1 MRLESD
7 RAFAAVDVPVELAYD
22 RTGPGTPAG
31 RYLRQF
37 WIPVAEIADVK
48 PARAKTITIM
58 SEKFTL
64 YRGES
69 GAAHLIGHL
78 CPHRHV
84 ALAVGRVEGEC
95 LRCFYHGWKFDHD
108 GACVDQPAEDEAF
121 KEKVRVAAFPTREY
135 LGLVFAFLGTGEPPP
150 FPEFKR
156 FERPG
161 ELINSNY
168 VRRTNYFN
176 TLENGA
182 DHVHANFVHER
193 SAFSTVGVNREIPE
207 IEPWE
212 TDFGIAFN
220 TKYKDGKNGR
230 HYVVMPI
237 SAFIMIAEEGLDKLV
252 DHLAFRVPI
261 DDQSHRSFIVNL
273 FEVFGEERDRFFE
286 KRRLQRQA
294 LQSLPPREEIVQA
307 VIRGEMHIDEVPDR
321 PDLVGIQDSVVM
333 ETQSG
338 VSEREPDQL
347 GRSDRA
353 AILLRRIYA
362 REIEAFAQGKPVKRW
377 TYPEDLSPVSAV

>member
-1 MRLESD
+1 MQIED
-7 RAFAAVDVPVELAYD
+7 QRAFAAVDVPEELAYD
-22 RTGPGTPAG
+22 RTGPNTPAG

-37 WIPVAEIADVK
+37 WLPVAEIADVK

-69 GAAHLIGHL
+69 GAAHLIGHF

-84 ALAVGRVEGEC
+84 ALGVGRVEGEC
-95 LRCFYHGWKFDHD
+95 VRCFYHGWKFDQD
-108 GACVDQPAEDEAF
+108 GNCVDQPAEDAAF
-121 KEKVRVAAFPTREY
+121 KQKVHAAAYPTREY

-156 FERPG
+156 LERPG
-161 ELINSNY
+161 MLINWSY
-168 VRRTNYFN
+168 VRNTNYFN
-176 TLENGA
+176 TMENGA

-230 HYVVMPI
+230 HYVVMPL
-237 SAFIMIAEEGLDKLV
+237 AAYIMVAEEGLDHLV
-252 DHLAFRVPI
+252 DHLAFRIPV
-261 DDQSHRSFIVNL
+261 DDNSHRSFIVNL
-273 FEVFGEERDRFFE
+273 FELFGEDRERYLE
-286 KRRLQRQA
+286 KRRQQREIMQR
-294 LQSLPPREEIVQA
+294 LPPRDEIVQA
-307 VIRGEMHIDEVPDR
+307 VIRGDMHIDEVPDR

-333 ETQSG
+333 ETQPP
-338 VSEREPDQL
+338 VSDRESDQL

-362 REIEAFAQGKPVKRW
+362 REIEAFMNGKPVKRW
-377 TYPEDLSPVSAV
+377 TYPEDLSPVPAV

>member
-1 MRLESD
+1 MQVEGQ
-7 RAFAAVDVPVELAYD
+7 RALSKVDVSEELAYD
-22 RTGPGTPAG
+22 RTGPNTSAG

-37 WIPVAEIADVK
+37 WIPVAEITDVK
-48 PARAKTITIM
+48 AGRAKTITIM

-69 GAAHLIGHL
+69 GAAHIIGHL

-84 ALAVGRVEGEC
+84 ALAIGRVEGEC
-95 LRCFYHGWKFDHD
+95 IRCFYHGWKFDQE
-108 GACVDQPAEDEAF
+108 GNCVEQPAEDGSFAA
-121 KEKVRVAAFPTREY
+121 KVSAAAFPTREY
-135 LGLVFAFLGTGEPPP
+135 LGLVFAFLGEGEPPP

-156 FERPG
+156 FQRPG
-161 ELINSNY
+161 ELITWSY

-176 TLENGA
+176 SMENGA

-230 HYVVMPI
+230 HYVVMPL
-237 SAFIMIAEEGLDKLV
+237 AAYIMIAEDGLDTLV
-252 DHLAFRVPI
+252 DHLAFRIPI
-261 DDQSHRSFIVNL
+261 DDQSHRAFIVNL
-273 FEVFGEERDRFFE
+273 FEIFGEERDRYME
-286 KRRLQRQA
+286 KRRQQRLT
-294 LQSLPPREEIVQA
+294 LQSLPPRDEIVQA
-307 VIRGEMHIDEVPDR
+307 VIRGELHIDEVPDR

-333 ETQSG
+333 ETQPPITD
-338 VSEREPDQL
+338 REPDQL

-362 REIEAFAQGKPVKRW
+362 REIDAFAQGKSVKRW
-377 TYPEDLSPVSAV
+377 TYPEDLAPVPAV